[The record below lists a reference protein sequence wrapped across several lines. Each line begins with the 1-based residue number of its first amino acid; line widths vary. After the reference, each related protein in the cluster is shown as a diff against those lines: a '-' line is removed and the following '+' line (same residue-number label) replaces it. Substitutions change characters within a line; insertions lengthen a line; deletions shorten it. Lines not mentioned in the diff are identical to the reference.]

1 MRAILQVAMIAAIA
15 VAFSGPAVAQTAP
28 PACGSYAEMAAQL
41 TKIYSESRVAAG
53 IQGGGL
59 MELWTSAGGGT
70 WTLVFRFG
78 GDRSCMVGSG
88 EGWQVVPA
96 TPDEG
101 GGT

>member
-1 MRAILQVAMIAAIA
+1 MRAFLQASMIAAIA
-15 VAFSGPAVAQTAP
+15 VVFSGPAGAQTAP
-28 PACGSYAEMAAQL
+28 PACGSYVETAAQL
-41 TKIYSESRVAAG
+41 EGRYSESRVAAG

-70 WTLVFRFG
+70 WTLVLRFG

>member
-1 MRAILQVAMIAAIA
+1 MRAFLQASMIAAIA

-28 PACGSYAEMAAQL
+28 TCGSYAETVAQL

-59 MELWTSAGGGT
+59 MELWASAGGGT
-70 WTLVFRFG
+70 WTLVLRFG

-88 EGWQVVPA
+88 EGWQTVPA

-101 GGT
+101 SGT